1 MAWECAIEHSH
12 FYLLKGTDMK
22 RFKIDLSDYDFS
34 TQVNERNEETKEIEL
49 VTKDIPYPLKQN
61 LYTWLRL
68 PGIFK
73 GGVEI
78 CDACDLA
85 KQIRDAGD
93 ELILDEQEMKLLRTA
108 MDKLIAQ
115 EHNPTKGMQALGGEI
130 HEKCIRR
137 VFKAEEVK

>member
-1 MAWECAIEHSH
+1 
-12 FYLLKGTDMK
+12 MK
-22 RFKIDLSDYDFS
+22 RFKIDLSEYS
-34 TQVNERNEETKEIEL
+34 VTIQVSKRNEETKKIEL
-49 VTKDIPYPLKQN
+49 VTEEIPYPLKDN
-61 LYTWLRL
+61 IYGWLRL
-68 PGIFK
+68 PGMFK

-93 ELILDEQEMKLLRTA
+93 DIVLDEHEIGLLKTA

-115 EHNPTKGMQALGGEI
+115 ESNPAMGVQSLGGEV
-130 HEKCIRR
+130 HEDCIRR

>member
-1 MAWECAIEHSH
+1 
-12 FYLLKGTDMK
+12 MK
-22 RFKIDLSDYDFS
+22 RFKIDLSDYS
-34 TQVNERNEETKEIEL
+34 VTIQTNKRNEETKQIEL
-49 VTKDIPYPLKQN
+49 VTEELPYPLKDNMYQ
-61 LYTWLRL
+61 WLRL
-68 PGIFK
+68 PGVFK

-93 ELILDEQEMKLLRTA
+93 EVVLDEHEIGLLRRA

-115 EHNPTKGMQALGGEI
+115 ESNPAQGIIALGGEI
-130 HEKCIRR
+130 HEECIRR

>member
-1 MAWECAIEHSH
+1 
-12 FYLLKGTDMK
+12 MK
-22 RFKIDLSDYDFS
+22 RFKVDLSEYS
-34 TQVNERNEETKEIEL
+34 VTIQVSKRNEETKQIEL
-49 VTKDIPYPLKQN
+49 VTEEIPYPLKDNIYQ
-61 LYTWLRL
+61 WLRL
-68 PGIFK
+68 PGVFK

-93 ELILDEQEMKLLRTA
+93 NIILDEHEIGLLRTA

-115 EHNPTKGMQALGGEI
+115 ESNPAMGVQALGGEI
-130 HEKCIRR
+130 HEECIRR

>member
-1 MAWECAIEHSH
+1 
-12 FYLLKGTDMK
+12 MK
-22 RFKIDLSDYDFS
+22 RFKIDLSDYS
-34 TQVNERNEETKEIEL
+34 VTVQINKRNEETKQIEL
-49 VTKDIPYPLKQN
+49 VTEETPYPLKDNMYQ
-61 LYTWLRL
+61 WLRL

-93 ELILDEQEMKLLRTA
+93 DVVLDEHEIGLLKTA

-115 EHNPTKGMQALGGEI
+115 EPNPVQGVQALGGEV
-130 HEKCIRR
+130 HEECIRR
-137 VFKAEEVK
+137 VFKAEEVG

>member
-1 MAWECAIEHSH
+1 
-12 FYLLKGTDMK
+12 MK
-22 RFKIDLSDYDFS
+22 RFKIDLSEYS
-34 TQVNERNEETKEIEL
+34 VTVQANIRNEETKQIEL
-49 VTKDIPYPLKQN
+49 VTEEAPYPIKDN
-61 LYTWLRL
+61 LYQWLRL

-93 ELILDEQEMKLLRTA
+93 DIVLDEHEIGLLKTA
-108 MDKLIAQ
+108 MNKLIAQ
-115 EHNPTKGMQALGGEI
+115 EPDPKMGIQPLGGEI
-130 HEKCIRR
+130 HEECIRR

>member
-1 MAWECAIEHSH
+1 
-12 FYLLKGTDMK
+12 MK
-22 RFKIDLSDYDFS
+22 RFKIDLSNYS
-34 TQVNERNEETKEIEL
+34 VTIQVNKRDKETKKIEL
-49 VTKDIPYPLKQN
+49 VTEEMPYPLKDNMYQ
-61 LYTWLRL
+61 WLRL

-93 ELILDEQEMKLLRTA
+93 DIVLDEHEIGLLKTA

-115 EHNPTKGMQALGGEI
+115 ESNPAQGVQALGGEI
-130 HEKCIRR
+130 HEECIRR

>member
-1 MAWECAIEHSH
+1 
-12 FYLLKGTDMK
+12 MK
-22 RFKIDLSDYDFS
+22 RFKIDLSEYS
-34 TQVNERNEETKEIEL
+34 VTVQNSKRNEDTKKIEL
-49 VTKDIPYPLKQN
+49 VTEEIPYPLKDNMYQ
-61 LYTWLRL
+61 WLRL

-93 ELILDEQEMKLLRTA
+93 EVVLDEHEIGLLKTA

-115 EHNPTKGMQALGGEI
+115 KSDPAQGIIALGGEI
-130 HEKCIRR
+130 HEECIRR

>member
-1 MAWECAIEHSH
+1 
-12 FYLLKGTDMK
+12 MK
-22 RFKIDLSDYDFS
+22 RFKIDLSEYS
-34 TQVNERNEETKEIEL
+34 VAIQINKRNEETKKIEL
-49 VTKDIPYPLKQN
+49 VTEEIPYPLKDNIYQ
-61 LYTWLRL
+61 WLRL

-93 ELILDEQEMKLLRTA
+93 DIVLDEHEIGLLKTA
-108 MDKLIAQ
+108 MDKLISQESNPAQ
-115 EHNPTKGMQALGGEI
+115 GVIALGGEI
-130 HEKCIRR
+130 HETCIRR

>member
-1 MAWECAIEHSH
+1 
-12 FYLLKGTDMK
+12 MK
-22 RFKIDLSDYDFS
+22 RFKIDLSEYKIAIQ
-34 TQVNERNEETKEIEL
+34 TNKRNEKTKKIEL
-49 VTKDIPYPLKQN
+49 VTEEMPYPLKDN
-61 LYTWLRL
+61 LYNWLRL
-68 PGIFK
+68 PGMFK

-93 ELILDEQEMKLLRTA
+93 DIVLDEHEINLLKTA

-115 EHNPTKGMQALGGEI
+115 ESNPAMGVQALGGEI
-130 HEKCIRR
+130 HEDCIRR